1 MSIILHALLVALLA
15 LPVMAAAAPATPA
28 PATGVPEAPP
38 IAAAPVAVPVLRAL
52 VFLNDPAQV
61 QRDGWPHPET
71 GLNVSRVP
79 YLNDPDFLAA
89 VRPLLGKPV
98 NLAALNAMTPQVVRA
113 FTARHHPAV
122 QLAIPEQDIGSG
134 VVQVLVTEFH
144 VGQVR
149 VEGNEWSPD
158 ALILRGFSLR
168 AGDPIDDTVLA
179 EDVRHLN
186 RNQFRSVQS
195 ILRPGEAPGST
206 DIVLAT
212 TDRLPM
218 AVTAGYNNN
227 GVPSTGRDQWS
238 AGISAGNVL
247 GSLDDVLGYQLT
259 SSNFLRQRP
268 LLLTHTGSYALD
280 MPGIGS
286 FSLTGVYSTTRPPEG
301 TGLTDLGQTGQLSLR
316 YNRDLPDFGAL
327 QSTLVGG
334 YDYKTTNTNIAFGGS
349 TISTQFSDVSQFV
362 LGAQASRADGWGQ
375 SDGSI
380 TVFLSPGEMT
390 PNNNSNAFAATA
402 PGAQARYAYARLDLS
417 RTTQLP
423 AGLRWWTHMTAQVS
437 SGNLLSS
444 EELTIGGADT
454 VRGYPTA
461 TARGDEGVV
470 LNNELR
476 LGPWPIWRVAI
487 EPHLFWDY
495 AHVIAAHPEPLQA
508 VGGTLSSIGPGA
520 RINLDRY
527 VNLALD
533 AGAQIRIDGKQSH
546 PGQFAHI
553 GLNLGY

>member
-1 MSIILHALLVALLA
+1 MKLFARAVLAAGLA
-15 LPVMAAAAPATPA
+15 LTLMAAAPPPAQPPA
-28 PATGVPEAPP
+28 RS
-38 IAAAPVAVPVLRAL
+38 APVAVPALRAL
-52 VFLNDPAQV
+52 VFLSAPGQV
-61 QRDGWPHPET
+61 HRDGWPAPAT
-71 GLNVSRVP
+71 GIDVSRVP
-79 YLNDPDFLAA
+79 YLNDPEFLAA
-89 VRPLLGKPV
+89 VRKLLGKPV
-98 NLAALNAMTPQVVRA
+98 NLAALNGMTPLVVRA

-122 QLAIPEQDIGSG
+122 HLAIPEQDIGSG

-144 VGQVR
+144 VGRVR
-149 VEGNEWSPD
+149 VEGNQWTPD

-195 ILRPGEAPGST
+195 ILRPGTTPGST
-206 DIVLAT
+206 DIVLQTA
-212 TDRLPM
+212 DRLPV

-247 GSLDDVLGYQLT
+247 GTLDDVLSYQLT

-402 PGAQARYAYARLDLS
+402 PGALARYAYARLDVS

-423 AGLRWWTHMTAQVS
+423 AGLRWWSHATAQVS
-437 SGNLLSS
+437 TGNLLSS

-487 EPHLFWDY
+487 EPHLFWDV
-495 AHVIAAHPEPLQA
+495 AHVIAVHPEPLQA
-508 VGGTLSSIGPGA
+508 VGGTLASVGPGA

-533 AGAQIRIDGKQSH
+533 VGAQLRIDGKQSH
-546 PGQFAHI
+546 PGQFTSVSLNI
-553 GLNLGY
+553 GY